1 MPNNAPTDISLTKF
15 DWTRLLGSKDPEEAY
30 AVTTGAD
37 GSIYIAG
44 RTYGDLDGQSNNGD
58 VLLHWSERG
67 TDAFISKFNPDGTK
81 EWTKL
86 VGTKQ
91 DDEGYALTTGA
102 DGSIYIAGSTGGD
115 LDGQT
120 KSGDY
125 YDVDAFISKFN
136 PDGTKEWTRLLGSN
150 KGDSARSLTTGSDG
164 SIYIAGSTGGDLDGQ
179 TKSGDYY
186 GNDAFISKFNPD
198 GTKEWTRL
206 LGSNKGA
213 YARSLTTGADGSIY
227 IAGGTTGDLD
237 GQTYSA
243 GYFDS
248 SVPST
253 IPSPEK
259 IPTGDAFISK
269 FSPDGTKKWTRLLG
283 TSDNELGEALTTG
296 SDGSIYIAGTTGGDL
311 DGQIN
316 NGNRDAFISK
326 FNPDG
331 TKDWTR
337 LLGTGPRPNAVGF
350 ERSLAGQEEG
360 NALTTGTD
368 GSIYIAGHTSSDLD
382 GQTLS
387 GNSDVFI
394 SKFNPDGTKDWTR
407 LLGSFYVNQGKDL
420 TTGTDGSI
428 YIAGMTLGDL
438 DGQTLSG
445 VPDMDID
452 AFISKLIDLDES
464 VVTISGTDSN
474 DAINGTTD
482 NDNIK
487 GGGGSDVI
495 DGGNGSDTSVYSGEF
510 SNYSFTRATDTLEIA
525 DQRSG
530 INDGTDTL
538 SNIEYIQFADQIVES
553 SKVDVVKTYSGE
565 FSDYK
570 FYNKGNGIYQ
580 IKTDSGYDD
589 ITGLPLLTFTGEST
603 ASSFHDV
610 SAIVHI
616 KGTFDQVTGLNTDD
630 AKMFRLYNASFKRL
644 PDPDGLNYWISKY
657 NHNSLSCK
665 H

>member
-1 MPNNAPTDISLTKF
+1 
-15 DWTRLLGSKDPEEAY
+15 
-30 AVTTGAD
+30 
-37 GSIYIAG
+37 
-44 RTYGDLDGQSNNGD
+44 
-58 VLLHWSERG
+58 
-67 TDAFISKFNPDGTK
+67 
-81 EWTKL
+81 
-86 VGTKQ
+86 
-91 DDEGYALTTGA
+91 
-102 DGSIYIAGSTGGD
+102 
-115 LDGQT
+115 
-120 KSGDY
+120 
-125 YDVDAFISKFN
+125 
-136 PDGTKEWTRLLGSN
+136 
-150 KGDSARSLTTGSDG
+150 
-164 SIYIAGSTGGDLDGQ
+164 
-179 TKSGDYY
+179 
-186 GNDAFISKFNPD
+186 D

-510 SNYSFTRATDTLEIA
+510 
-525 DQRSG
+525 
-530 INDGTDTL
+530 
-538 SNIEYIQFADQIVES
+538 
-553 SKVDVVKTYSGE
+553 
-565 FSDYK
+565 
-570 FYNKGNGIYQ
+570 
-580 IKTDSGYDD
+580 
-589 ITGLPLLTFTGEST
+589 
-603 ASSFHDV
+603 
-610 SAIVHI
+610 
-616 KGTFDQVTGLNTDD
+616 
-630 AKMFRLYNASFKRL
+630 
-644 PDPDGLNYWISKY
+644 
-657 NHNSLSCK
+657 
-665 H
+665 